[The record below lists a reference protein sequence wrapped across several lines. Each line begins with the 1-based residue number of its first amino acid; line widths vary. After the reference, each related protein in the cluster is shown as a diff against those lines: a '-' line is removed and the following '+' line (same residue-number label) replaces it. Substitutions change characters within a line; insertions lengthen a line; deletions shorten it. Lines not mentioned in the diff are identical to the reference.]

1 MRRIVAICLLST
13 LFACAHSI
21 VASAQSPERPITVGV
36 LTDMG
41 GAYADVSGTGSV
53 LAAQMAI
60 EDFGGSVLGKP
71 IRLLAADHQD
81 KPDIGVSI
89 ARDWFDTQ
97 GVDVIVDLPNS
108 GVALAVQGLARE
120 KNRISIIS
128 SAATDVATNQQCSPT
143 GAHWTFDSYSSG
155 KVMAAALARPGTTWF
170 FLTQDYAGG
179 ISMQNSATHFIEAAG
194 GKVIGS
200 IRHPLNTTDL
210 SSYLLQAQS
219 SEAQYITF
227 ASAGSDLINGMKQ
240 AEEFDLKSHHKK
252 LVGVVV
258 FMTDLKA
265 IGLEAAEGLTFSTG
279 FAADASPEAAKWSQR
294 FLARHNAM
302 PNDVQAGV
310 YSATLHYLKAVREVG
325 TNEARAVMAKMREM
339 PVNDMFAKNGILR
352 ADGRM
357 VHDMYLEQAKKRS
370 ESSGP
375 WDLVTLV
382 KTIPGDQ
389 AFRPLSES
397 QCPLVAGVAK

>member
-1 MRRIVAICLLST
+1 
-13 LFACAHSI
+13 
-21 VASAQSPERPITVGV
+21 
-36 LTDMG
+36 
-41 GAYADVSGTGSV
+41 
-53 LAAQMAI
+53 
-60 EDFGGSVLGKP
+60 
-71 IRLLAADHQD
+71 
-81 KPDIGVSI
+81 
-89 ARDWFDTQ
+89 
-97 GVDVIVDLPNS
+97 
-108 GVALAVQGLARE
+108 
-120 KNRISIIS
+120 
-128 SAATDVATNQQCSPT
+128 
-143 GAHWTFDSYSSG
+143 
-155 KVMAAALARPGTTWF
+155 
-170 FLTQDYAGG
+170 
-179 ISMQNSATHFIEAAG
+179 
-194 GKVIGS
+194 
-200 IRHPLNTTDL
+200 
-210 SSYLLQAQS
+210 
-219 SEAQYITF
+219 
-227 ASAGSDLINGMKQ
+227 
-240 AEEFDLKSHHKK
+240 